1 MKMRVILTGLAMAM
15 ALAVSAKGLNTAALD
30 SLRSYLACLDARVGV
45 AVVADSCIFE
55 YRSDECLPMM
65 SVVKFP
71 LALAVAEKLRRDGN
85 SLDITVPVEASQ
97 LRTDTYSP
105 MLKRYPAGKPFRTTV
120 RELLEYSLA
129 QSDNNACDI
138 LIDYIG
144 GIDSLRSCKAL
155 LGRDGIEI
163 HRTEADMYADVMSS
177 YDNCATA
184 AALAGLL
191 RDFDVKANDPLS
203 REIKNM
209 MEQCVTG
216 DKRLPSPLRENGTV
230 IGHKTGTG
238 PINPH
243 TGRIMAINDAGYVHL
258 PQGTSYAIAV
268 LVADTPYDMA
278 TNEAIIARISAYIR
292 DAVAK

>member
-1 MKMRVILTGLAMAM
+1 MKLRLILTGMAMAM
-15 ALAVSAKGLNTAALD
+15 VLSAPAKRLNTAVLD
-30 SLRSYLACLDARVGV
+30 SLHSYLASLDARVGV
-45 AVVADSCIFE
+45 AVVADSSLFE
-55 YRSDECLPMM
+55 FRADECMPMM
-65 SVVKFP
+65 SVMKFP
-71 LALAVAEKLRRDGN
+71 LALAVAEKLRHDGK
-85 SLDITVPVEASQ
+85 SLDTTVPVSATQ

-105 MLKRYPAGKPFRTTV
+105 MLKRYPAGQAFSTTI
-120 RELLEYSLA
+120 RELLEYSLG

-144 GIDSLRSCKAL
+144 GIDSLRRCKAL
-155 LGRDGIEI
+155 HGHEGIEI
-163 HRTEADMYADVMSS
+163 HRTEADMHADVMSS
-177 YDNCATA
+177 YDNCASA
-184 AALAGLL
+184 AALARLL
-191 RDFDVKANDPLS
+191 RDFDLHANDPIC

-209 MEQCVTG
+209 MEQCATG
-216 DKRLPSPLRENGTV
+216 DKRLPSPLQGNGTV

-238 PINPH
+238 PINPQ